1 MTRYLRILRENPDF
15 TRLWLSQVISMTG
28 DWFNTVVLFALVAA
42 YSPGQEGLA
51 ISLFVLARVVPPMLI
66 SPITGVLVDQL
77 NRKRLLIWSNV
88 LRVFVVA
95 ALLLTTQG
103 PEWLWLIYL
112 LTVMQFAISAVFE
125 PAQSALIPTLIPPQ
139 DLIVANTLVNITWSS
154 MLAIGA
160 VIGGVVATLLGT
172 NVALVFDALS
182 FAVAAWLILP
192 LVPRAV
198 VQVHEH
204 ALLVD
209 TSFQEGVRFLRR
221 TPQSAMLLLAKFGMS
236 LGNVDTLVA
245 IFATQ
250 IFVYGDGGGL
260 GLGIMYSVFGLGA
273 IVGPL
278 IFNRFND
285 GSLKVMR
292 RLMLIA
298 FFGAVIGWVAVGA
311 ATTFVLLC
319 VGLFIRAV
327 CGSTNWTYST
337 IALQKTVP
345 NSYLGRVFSLDMA
358 GFYLATVLSTV
369 AHGALIDTVGS
380 DNVRLIALGTGV
392 VALVPALIWGL
403 LTRRFER
410 RELEPAVAAA
420 D

>member
-66 SPITGVLVDQL
+66 SPITGVLVDRL

-95 ALLLTTQG
+95 ALLLTTRG

>member
-1 MTRYLRILRENPDF
+1 MKRYLRLLRENPDF

-28 DWFNTVVLFALVAA
+28 DWFNTVVLFALVAG
-42 YSPGQEGLA
+42 YSPGQEGTA

-66 SPITGVLVDQL
+66 SPITGVLVDRL

-95 ALLLTTQG
+95 ALLITTQG

-172 NVALVFDALS
+172 NAALVFDALS

-198 VQVHEH
+198 AQVHEH
-204 ALLVD
+204 AHAVD

-319 VGLFIRAV
+319 LGLFIRAV

-380 DNVRLIALGTGV
+380 ANVRLIALGTGV
-392 VALVPALIWGL
+392 VALVPALIWGW
-403 LTRRFER
+403 LTRRFEH